1 MSFNGETVILELY
14 YKDIDVHS
22 SAFFNKKFQSLHCR
36 LLFFVAVYFNVLASF
51 KCVTTVSMKNQFETA
66 QYQLLNWILWKK
78 YFSSLEYSR
87 LHSSSIKNKISE
99 ADSNGRNNSQQTM
112 TTVIRVCMKIKENCL
127 LKGPLGVSRTEHYL
141 LPFFKV
147 PYDAQR
153 ISTWVLT
160 VKQWF

>member
-1 MSFNGETVILELY
+1 
-14 YKDIDVHS
+14 
-22 SAFFNKKFQSLHCR
+22 
-36 LLFFVAVYFNVLASF
+36 
-51 KCVTTVSMKNQFETA
+51 MKNQLETA

-78 YFSSLEYSR
+78 YFSSLEYRR

-153 ISTWVLT
+153 ISTRVLT

>member
-1 MSFNGETVILELY
+1 
-14 YKDIDVHS
+14 
-22 SAFFNKKFQSLHCR
+22 
-36 LLFFVAVYFNVLASF
+36 
-51 KCVTTVSMKNQFETA
+51 MKNQLETA

-78 YFSSLEYSR
+78 YFSSLEYRR

-127 LKGPLGVSRTEHYL
+127 LKGPLGVSRIEHYL

-153 ISTWVLT
+153 ISIRVLT